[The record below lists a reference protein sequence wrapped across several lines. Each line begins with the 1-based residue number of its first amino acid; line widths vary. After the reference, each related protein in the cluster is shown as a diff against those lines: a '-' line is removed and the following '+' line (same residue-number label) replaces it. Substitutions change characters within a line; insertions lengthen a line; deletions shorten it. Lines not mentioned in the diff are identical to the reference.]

1 MGQQQLLL
9 IILSVIIVGVA
20 ITLGIT
26 LFMTNAVE
34 QKRNEVIN
42 ECSILASEA
51 QLYYRK
57 PVALGGGGKSFIGWD
72 IPKEYKTTVAGSFTV
87 EASVS
92 SEEVII
98 TGTGNEVV
106 TDGDSVKIE
115 MRVTPLNYTTTII
128 H

>member
-9 IILSVIIVGVA
+9 IVLSIIIVGVA

-26 LFMTNAVE
+26 LFTTNAVE

-57 PVALGGGGKSFIGWD
+57 PVSLGGGGKSFIGWE
-72 IPKEYKTTVAGSFTV
+72 IPREFKRTIAGSFTV
-87 EASVS
+87 SAIVS
-92 SEEVII
+92 RNEVI
-98 TGTGNEVV
+98 TGTGTEVV
-106 TDGDSVKIE
+106 TDGDSVKVE
-115 MRVTPLNYTTTII
+115 MRVTPLQYQTTII
-128 H
+128 N

>member
-9 IILSVIIVGVA
+9 IVLSVIIVGVA

-26 LFMTNAVE
+26 LFITNAVE

-57 PVALGGGGKSFIGWD
+57 PVSLGGGGKSFIGWE
-72 IPKEYKTTVAGSFTV
+72 IPREFQKTVAGSFTV
-87 EASVS
+87 SATVS
-92 SEEVII
+92 PNEVII

-106 TDGDSVKIE
+106 TDGDSVKVE
-115 MRVTPLNYTTTII
+115 VRVTTL
-128 H
+128 